1 MVYAI
6 QMPHYSYDK
15 QVWKWNWKSSFCIFN
30 VNKSFFVIFMLLDT
44 DNDVRR
50 IAYACL
56 VYQYTYV

>member
-1 MVYAI
+1 MINRCGNETGKV
-6 QMPHYSYDK
+6 
-15 QVWKWNWKSSFCIFN
+15 CIFN
-30 VNKSFFVIFMLLDT
+30 VNKSFFVIFTLLDT

>member
-1 MVYAI
+1 MPL

-15 QVWKWNWKSSFCIFN
+15 QVWKWNWKSFFYIFN
-30 VNKSFFVIFMLLDT
+30 VNKSFFVIFTLLDT

-56 VYQYTYV
+56 IYQYTYV